1 MASRDESATSR
12 RRDVVQPEAA
22 AGPRASQ
29 NSPVADEAHRE
40 PVRPRSRPGSVDVAA
55 SLAVPH
61 AAVPAQTPADDSV
74 PARAVWELLAVAH
87 RHNWKWALVA
97 AARFVKADAE
107 QHAPVI
113 AFASTSKLERWGGCR
128 NVDELLSVTVLPNS
142 LWDMGSEVANRLAA
156 NVAAATIRPTV
167 DYSGT
172 PGTPA
177 EAEKAPPDAG
187 LTASEG
193 QGGPAWDVAL
203 ERTRMRAKTTGSPA
217 SPRPSPPS
225 RI

>member
-40 PVRPRSRPGSVDVAA
+40 RVRPRSRPGSVDVAA

-87 RHNWKWALVA
+87 RHNWRWALVA
-97 AARFVKADAE
+97 AARFVQADAE

-113 AFASTSKLERWGGCR
+113 AFARTSKLEHSGGRR
-128 NVDELLSVTVLPNS
+128 NVDELLSVTVVPNS
-142 LWDMGSEVANRLAA
+142 LWDMGSQVANRLAA
-156 NVAAATIRPTV
+156 NVAAATFRPAV
-167 DYSGT
+167 DSSGT
-172 PGTPA
+172 PDTLA
-177 EAEKAPPDAG
+177 ESDEVRRDAALAAAEDPRGSASDAS
-187 LTASEG
+187 L
-193 QGGPAWDVAL
+193 
-203 ERTRMRAKTTGSPA
+203 
-217 SPRPSPPS
+217 
-225 RI
+225 